1 MSFGLPELVL
11 LVVVAVIA
19 GFVFLVWQGQKR

>member
-1 MSFGLPELVL
+1 MRQALGNL

-19 GFVFLVWQGQKR
+19 LVVVGMWVVYAWT

>member
-1 MSFGLPELVL
+1 VRQALGNL

-19 GFVFLVWQGQKR
+19 LVVVGMWVVYAWT